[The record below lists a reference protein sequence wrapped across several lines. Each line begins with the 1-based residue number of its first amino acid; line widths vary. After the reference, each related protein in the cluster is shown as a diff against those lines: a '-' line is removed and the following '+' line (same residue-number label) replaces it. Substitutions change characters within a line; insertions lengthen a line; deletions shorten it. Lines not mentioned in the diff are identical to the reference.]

1 MDTLFRLLGALVVG
15 YVAYGLRAREIY
27 ARSGAW
33 GRTFRRDENA
43 FGYWSAIA
51 SYGVLAV
58 LLLFV
63 F

>member
-1 MDTLFRLLGALVVG
+1 MDGLFKLLGVLVVC
-15 YVAYGLRAREIY
+15 YVAYGFRSGEIY

-43 FGYWSAIA
+43 FGYWSAMA